1 MLGFIAKIHT
11 RAKIFIECIV
21 QYYRSF
27 RDELQ
32 PGSPGRIEGAFMV

>member
-11 RAKIFIECIV
+11 REKIFIECIV

-32 PGSPGRIEGAFMV
+32 LGLPGRIGRAFRV